1 VSDTGRQPFTV
12 PAQVALNDSSAP
24 GGRMNMSIR
33 AKHNTGIA
41 EYTALFINMYNAFFI
56 PFNGTADAAM

>member
-1 VSDTGRQPFTV
+1 
-12 PAQVALNDSSAP
+12 
-24 GGRMNMSIR
+24 MNMSIR